1 MCSIQHKT
9 DRHDIAEILLKVAL
23 NTITLTLS
31 LTSEVMSIIVG
42 NEHDC
47 ITCTCIINITGFK
60 EYVISHSVRRLS
72 ILDQVESYGK
82 KS

>member
-1 MCSIQHKT
+1 VCSIQHKT

-23 NTITLTLS
+23 NTITLHV
-31 LTSEVMSIIVG
+31 TSEVMSIIIG